1 MRVTLTPGRYIVAVS
16 GGVDSVVLLDSLVG
30 QKDVAL
36 VVAHFDHGI
45 REDSEQDRLF
55 VEGLAKKYELPFV
68 YDKASLGKNASEAT
82 ARDARYKFLWRV
94 RDASDAKA
102 IILAHHEDDVLETA
116 VLNLLRGTGRKGL
129 SSLQSTSEIYRPFLY
144 VPKRMLIEHAHER
157 GLEWQEDSTNAD
169 DSYLRNHVRH
179 NIMSQFDPD
188 ARKQLGSIITKM
200 HKTNKEL
207 DSLLIN
213 QLHMQPSSDEL
224 DREWFIMLPHD
235 VAREIMATWLRV
247 HGLTHFDKK
256 LIERLVVQAKVLPTD
271 KRIDVGQTMLIVVK
285 SDKLALTQRDR

>member
-1 MRVTLTPGRYIVAVS
+1 MRVTLTPGRYVVAVS

-30 QKDVAL
+30 QEDVAL

-45 REDSEQDRLF
+45 REDSAQDRIF
-55 VEGLAKKYELPFV
+55 VEDLAKKYGLPFV
-68 YDKASLGKNASEAT
+68 YDTANLGRKASEAA
-82 ARDARYKFLWRV
+82 ARSARYKFLWRV

-129 SSLQSTSEIYRPFLY
+129 SSLQSTSEIYRPFLH
-144 VPKRMLIEHAHER
+144 VSKKVLIEHARER
-157 GLEWQEDSTNAD
+157 GLNWREDSTNAD
-169 DSYLRNHVRH
+169 DTYLRNHVRH
-179 NIMSQFDPD
+179 NITGQFSPE
-188 ARKQLGSIITKM
+188 ARKQLRSIITKM
-200 HKTNKEL
+200 QKTNQEL
-207 DSLLIN
+207 DNLLIS

-247 HGLTHFDKK
+247 HGLPFDKK
-256 LIERLVVQAKVLPTD
+256 LIERLVVQAKVLPAG
-271 KRIDVGQTMLIVVK
+271 KRIDVGPTMLIVVK
-285 SDKLALTQRDR
+285 SDKLALTPRDR